1 MPLHIQTPLLESRP
15 LSLASGRSIWLKM
28 EALQPSGSFKIRG
41 IGAACEAYLHRGAR
55 RFISSSGGNAGI
67 AAAYAG
73 RCLSVP
79 VTVVVPQT
87 TTERAKALIG
97 QEGAQVIVHGA
108 SWQEANALAQSM
120 VTGTDAFIHP
130 FDDPLLWG
138 GHATLIDEIAQAGLK
153 PEAVVLSVGGGGLLC
168 GVVEGLRQKDWTD
181 LPVIA
186 VETEGADS
194 FSQSMR
200 LGQRVVLD
208 QITSIATSLGAKQ
221 ICERAFSL
229 SKEHPIRSLVV
240 SDRAAVSACRRFLDD
255 ARLLVEPA
263 CGAALALAY
272 EHVPELSELK
282 TVLIIVCGGATASA
296 EQLLRWSE
304 QFG

>member
-1 MPLHIQTPLLESRP
+1 MPLHNQTPLLESPP
-15 LSLASGRSIWLKM
+15 LSLASGRSIWLKL

-41 IGAACEAYLHRGAR
+41 IGAACEEYLRRGAR

-87 TTERAKALIG
+87 TTERAKALIA
-97 QEGAQVIVHGA
+97 QEGAQVIVQGA

-138 GHATLIDEIAQAGLK
+138 GHATLVDEIAQVGFK

-168 GVVEGLRQKDWTD
+168 GVVEGLRRNGWGDV
-181 LPVIA
+181 PVIA

-194 FSQSMR
+194 FNQSVR
-200 LGQRVVLD
+200 LGYRVVLER
-208 QITSIATSLGAKQ
+208 ITSLATSLGAKQ
-221 ICERAFSL
+221 ICERAFAL
-229 SKEHPIRSLVV
+229 SQEHSIRSVVV

-255 ARLLVEPA
+255 GRLLVEPA

-272 EHVPELSELK
+272 ENTPELSDFK
-282 TVLIIVCGGATASA
+282 TVLIVVCGGATTSV

-304 QFG
+304 QFA